1 MLKKIIISTWIV
13 FLPSVCNA
21 EFKQNTDITSYVN
34 QLIKQQKVVSI
45 PAGTYKIDANKSI
58 IPKNGSEIKLDP
70 KTKLTVIPTKHGS
83 YRVFQIKNVENVKIS
98 GGSLIGDKYS
108 HLGNTGEWGM
118 GIEIRDSQNVSIS
131 NMSIDKMWG
140 DAIYIGTNGKN
151 STYNINLNNIRMN
164 ENRRQ
169 GISIISV
176 NKLTGN
182 NIHISNTKGA
192 DPASGID
199 IEPNNKNN
207 ILQDINFKKLNTINN
222 AGSGFIVS
230 LKSYTNSINPISI
243 KLENHIDKGSNFG
256 FVVRGNPTSNVGT
269 IEIKNTNYKDN
280 KHSNFCFNQW
290 DNKVNV
296 YLNNIKH
303 DKQSKFKKHS
313 WCLDYNKQNNIRLA
327 E

>member
-1 MLKKIIISTWIV
+1 MKFKIFFLVFACAFTSTAWAKFV
-13 FLPSVCNA
+13 
-21 EFKQNTDITSYVN
+21 ENTDITSYVN

-58 IPKNGSEIKLDP
+58 TPKDGTEIQLDP
-70 KTKLTVIPTKHGS
+70 RTRLTVIPTKHGS
-83 YRVFQIKNVENVKIS
+83 YRVFQIKNVKNVKVS
-98 GGSLIGDKYS
+98 GGSLIGDKYT
-108 HLGNTGEWGM
+108 HLGNVGEWGM
-118 GIEIRDSQNVSIS
+118 GIEIRDSQNISIS
-131 NMSIDKMWG
+131 NMNIDKMWG
-140 DAIYIGTNGKN
+140 DAIYVGTNGKN
-151 STYNINLNNIRMN
+151 SNYNINLNNIRMDD
-164 ENRRQ
+164 NRRQ
-169 GISIISV
+169 GLTIISAK
-176 NKLTGN
+176 KLIGD

-207 ILQDINFKKLNTINN
+207 ILQEIYFKKLNTTNN

-256 FVVRGNPTSNVGT
+256 FVVRGNPTPNKGI
-269 IEIKNTNYKDN
+269 IEIRDTNYQEN

-290 DNKVNV
+290 NNKVNV

-313 WCLDYNKQNNIRLA
+313 WCLDYNKQNNIKLA

>member
-1 MLKKIIISTWIV
+1 MKLKVI
-13 FLPSVCNA
+13 FLVATCGVTSSA
-21 EFKQNTDITSYVN
+21 WAKFIENTDITSYVN

-70 KTKLTVIPTKHGS
+70 RTKLTVIPTKHGS
-83 YRVFQIKNVENVKIS
+83 YRVFQVKNVENVKIS
-98 GGSLIGDKYS
+98 GGSLIGDKYT
-108 HLGNTGEWGM
+108 HLGNAGEWGM
-118 GIEIRDSQNVSIS
+118 GIEIRDSKNISIS
-131 NMSIDKMWG
+131 DMNIDKMWG
-140 DAIYIGTNGKN
+140 DAIYVGTNGKN
-151 STYNINLNNIRMN
+151 SNYNINLNNIRMDD
-164 ENRRQ
+164 NRRQ
-169 GISIISV
+169 GLTIISAK
-176 NKLTGN
+176 KLIGD

-207 ILQDINFKKLNTINN
+207 ILQEIYFKKLNTTNN

-230 LKSYTNSINPISI
+230 LKSYINSINPISI

-269 IEIKNTNYKDN
+269 IEIKNTNYKEN

-290 DNKVNV
+290 NNKVNV

-313 WCLDYNKQNNIRLA
+313 WCLDYNKQNNIKLA